1 VGTVRLLEH
10 FPWAI
15 TRTTWLRVFPAP
27 KQSSRTPQ
35 EKESLQREIDATDK
49 VIDKLVYEL
58 SPEGDD
64 MG

>member
-1 VGTVRLLEH
+1 VERMLELYKRS
-10 FPWAI
+10 PQ
-15 TRTTWLRVFPAP
+15 L
-27 KQSSRTPQ
+27 PQ